1 MRLPHAVP
9 TSEITQHVRNACFQ
23 YAISCGTDDFLGGP
37 AKLRWLAD
45 SRESSRGCR
54 CDESSTIAYGW
65 AKMRVEY
72 CSVLKI
78 DDEGS
83 CYPTRGQ

>member
-9 TSEITQHVRNACFQ
+9 DQRKLRRHVRNACFQ
-23 YAISCGTDDFLGGP
+23 YVMKLRILTDFLGGP

-54 CDESSTIAYGW
+54 CDESLLFDSRYEMGQ
-65 AKMRVEY
+65 
-72 CSVLKI
+72 
-78 DDEGS
+78 DDE
-83 CYPTRGQ
+83 